1 MLEVDQRALFSTLDQ
16 FKLSEEQQATVDE
29 AQSPEA
35 IIAHDHHDHDHHGF
49 DHHDFD
55 HHQAAVQV
63 VGQPFTPASAMSGN
77 VGMDLD
83 EVAHHLLEAGEDEV
97 VVAVTEPITD
107 VDHLIRLLSGPLAQP
122 QPPTEVFYNEV
133 AEVEEVVEEGH
144 DDAND
149 DVQANERHHVLDP
162 KKEVM
167 VSFYAVLAY
176 NISKKKKEKMKK
188 WAEEEERALAW
199 VAFYTACA
207 DYALELDQY
216 RLQLLELDQPNQ
228 PDFLAQRRVACEM
241 VVSQVDAWVAAGRHP
256 RTHQRLWQVKLPFV
270 VEAPAG
276 RKPRRLGMY
285 EAVLV
290 HRSTGMAVR
299 LGGASVGSSS
309 NLLRG
314 FGPKVEARFTGVAQR
329 RLVRNFRERSKAKN
343 SRRARHYRSGKG
355 SASAQTTH
363 KPARFLTDEL
373 ARAVTLPVHSTHQ

>member
-1 MLEVDQRALFSTLDQ
+1 MLEVDALFSTLDQ
-16 FKLSEEQQATVDE
+16 FKLLEEQQATVDE

-35 IIAHDHHDHDHHGF
+35 IIAHDHHGF
-49 DHHDFD
+49 GHHDY
-55 HHQAAVQV
+55 HQAAVQV
-63 VGQPFTPASAMSGN
+63 VGQPFTPAAAMSAI

-97 VVAVTEPITD
+97 VVAVTEPIAD
-107 VDHLIRLLSGPLAQP
+107 VDHLIRLLSGPLAPLPP

-176 NISKKKKEKMKK
+176 NSSSKKKEKMKK

-216 RLQLLELDQPNQ
+216 RLQLLELDQPDQ
-228 PDFLAQRRVACEM
+228 PDFLAQRCVACEM